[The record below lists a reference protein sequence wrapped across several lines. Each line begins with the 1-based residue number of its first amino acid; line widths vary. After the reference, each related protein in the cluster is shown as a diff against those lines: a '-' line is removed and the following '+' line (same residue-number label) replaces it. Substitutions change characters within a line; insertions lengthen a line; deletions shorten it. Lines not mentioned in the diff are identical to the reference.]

1 MSTVSKFPT
10 GCDCRCVSRCLP
22 VLPAAKSRGSD
33 WLQTVSS
40 LAILQ
45 PASLAIPKSVDHL
58 TVFYQP
64 SR

>member
-40 LAILQ
+40 LVVGWQ
-45 PASLAIPKSVDHL
+45 EPFCWQCVEH
-58 TVFYQP
+58 VFLV
-64 SR
+64 